1 MLVESTSAA
10 TRQDQSSALSR
21 NALNYDAFLRLLVA
35 QMQNQDPTEPQDSSQ
50 YLSQLA
56 SFAAVEQN
64 IATNSKLD
72 NLMTAMALTQA
83 NAVIGRTVTSA
94 DGTIS
99 GVVKSVAVAD
109 GAAVAIL
116 ESGQRL
122 TLGSGVSISDS

>member
-21 NALNYDAFLRLLVA
+21 NALNYNAFLKLLVA

-72 NLMTAMALTQA
+72 TLMTAMALSQA

>member
-1 MLVESTSAA
+1 MLIEPAAAPATAQSTAS
-10 TRQDQSSALSR
+10 SR

-35 QMQNQDPTEPQDSSQ
+35 QMQNQDPTAPQDSAQ

-72 NLMTAMALTQA
+72 SLMTAMALSQA

-99 GVVKSVAVAD
+99 GVVKSVEIAN
-109 GAAVAIL
+109 GAATAVL
-116 ESGQRL
+116 EDGRRL
-122 TLGSGVSISDS
+122 TLGSGVSISGS

>member
-10 TRQDQSSALSR
+10 TGQDQSSALSR

-72 NLMTAMALTQA
+72 SLMTAMALSQA